1 MDGASPVVLSTQ
13 GYESV
18 QVLVG
23 FAFEVVNQFVL
34 LVPLDAG
41 EEATSVKFLNVLT
54 LQHLFHLLLNLFAD
68 VEAAS

>member
-23 FAFEVVNQFVL
+23 FAFEVVNQLVL

-41 EEATSVKFLNVLT
+41 EKATSVKFLNVLT
-54 LQHLFHLLLNLFAD
+54 LQHFFHLLLNLFAD